1 MAVEIIQS
9 LGSKD
14 LNPQKN
20 VDGEKTPSAQNKR
33 QSKIPQG
40 QSADDVQISSQ
51 ARALK
56 EEFETLKTQAQKTST
71 ESQQRIEAAKLKLQS
86 GYYLRDDILEEVAG
100 KILES
105 DEIRSVIHSKHENP
119 PLITASRAVPDSLS
133 DKISLAKNRAAQG
146 FYQQN
151 SVLKITAEKIIE
163 DLFA

>member
-1 MAVEIIQS
+1 LAVEIIKS

-33 QSKIPQG
+33 QSKLPQG
-40 QSADDVQISSQ
+40 RSADEVQISEK
-51 ARALK
+51 AHALK
-56 EEFETLKTQAQKTST
+56 EEFETLKTQARKTST
-71 ESQQRIEAAKLKLQS
+71 ESQQRIEAAKLKIQS

-105 DEIRSVIHSKHENP
+105 DEIRSVIRSKNDPP
-119 PLITASRAVPDSLS
+119 PLITASRDVPNSLG

-146 FYQQN
+146 YYQQN
-151 SVLKITAEKIIE
+151 SVLTITAEKIIK